1 MRTSE
6 DTARAR
12 LFDYLQNAKSFQN
25 PWELETTTDPTV
37 TKALSRASKSG
48 KGRPGKPDLIYVNRI
63 RQLLI
68 LIEVKPAV
76 GQHQSVNESYPQN
89 YAVDGVKHY
98 LSYFTRSQ
106 LMLTAPRLEIE
117 FEDWAIFGIA
127 LSGDVDNEYNSR
139 ISTFTIESNQTIND
153 VQIAELLNEHDY
165 LSLFD
170 GFEIEKLAAV
180 IDTASRELNESLR
193 SLDSQKRPVLL
204 SALMICL
211 FPEKTESSDFRNNY
225 RRFNDGK
232 TLVTNMLDTVER
244 VLQSEDIPKDKIDVL
259 LNELA
264 FCRTD
269 ISLQRTSVLREILE
283 RLEDIIPHILQE
295 SAYDILGKFYHDFL
309 KYAGITNVKNGI
321 VLTPPHICELFS
333 DLIEFKTNDVIL
345 DPACGTGS
353 FLLSGMRR
361 IAVTIQESDLADK
374 QARIRNLK
382 SKQLVGFEINSTMYS
397 LSISNMLFKGDGKS
411 NIFNEDFFSKAT
423 DKILEEISPTI
434 GLVNPPYGGQ
444 DNRKKPTKKEI
455 QFLER
460 MLDKCSRLGIIIAP
474 WSTFIG
480 EDNVRRR
487 ILTKHTLLYSINM
500 PVNLFQP
507 NASTCTTIC
516 VFETNRPHPE
526 NHLTKFYDLQDDGFV
541 LTKTKGRADIFNRWA
556 TAIKPSMLKSLWQ
569 SCNVDEPLN
578 NGAICSEVYGGRE
591 WIIQDHINVDYSDL
605 RRADFELNLKEYAVF
620 LARLKADMVAK
631 TMADVDWVELITR
644 YMTSAPLA
652 VEKKIELNVHE
663 WKEYSLCDERDPMR
677 LFNVR
682 GAKHKFIK
690 KEIDQM
696 GTGKCLYVTTSNKN
710 NGVAGVCNYDQSEY
724 KVITVDSATE
734 GKAFYQQ
741 FPFVGSDHVEVLHP
755 THNTKLNVFTGIFV
769 VTLLNYSLT
778 HYGYGRKRAQKRLRN
793 ETVLLPSIGNQPD
806 WDYMETFIQSLS
818 YSSTL
823 EFTL

>member
-1 MRTSE
+1 MSPSE
-6 DTARAR
+6 DTTRAR
-12 LFDYLQNAKSFQN
+12 LYHHLRNTRSFQRE
-25 PWELETTTDPTV
+25 WELENTRDTSV
-37 TKALSRASKSG
+37 TKALARSSKSG
-48 KGRPGKPDLIYVNRI
+48 TGAPGKPDLIYVNQN

-68 LIEVKPAV
+68 LIEVKSTV
-76 GQHQSVNESYPQN
+76 MQHQSANESYPQN

-98 LSYFTRSQ
+98 LSYFTRCQ
-106 LMLTAPRLEIE
+106 LMLTASGLETE
-117 FEDWAIFGIA
+117 FEGWAIFGIA
-127 LSGDVDNEYNSR
+127 ISGEINNEYDHR
-139 ISTFTIESNQTIND
+139 ISTFTVESNQQVNE
-153 VQIAELLNEHDY
+153 VQIGELLNEDEY
-165 LSLFD
+165 LTLFD
-170 GFEIEKLAAV
+170 GFEIEELATV
-180 IDTASRELNESLR
+180 IDSTSKDLNEALR
-193 SLDSQKRPVLL
+193 SLDSQKRPILL

-211 FPEKTESSDFRNNY
+211 FPGKDESADFRNNY
-225 RRFNDGK
+225 RRFNDGN
-232 TLVTNMLDTVER
+232 TLVANMLATVQR
-244 VLQSEDIPKDKIDVL
+244 VLESEQIPRDKIDVL

-269 ISLQRTSVLREILE
+269 IALQRSSVLKDILR
-283 RLEDIIPHILQE
+283 RLETIIPYILQE

-361 IAVTIQESDLADK
+361 IAVKIQESDLADK

-411 NIFNEDFFSKAT
+411 NIFNEDFFSMAT

-516 VFETNRPHPE
+516 VFETNRPHPGK
-526 NHLTKFYDLQDDGFV
+526 HLTKFYDLQDDGFV

-569 SCNVDEPLN
+569 SCKVGESLN

-591 WIIQDHINVDYSDL
+591 WIIQDHIKVDYSGL
-605 RRADFELNLKEYAVF
+605 RREDFEPNLKEYAVF
-620 LARLKADMVAK
+620 LARLKADMVTKAMK
-631 TMADVDWVELITR
+631 DVDWVELITR

-652 VEKKIELNVHE
+652 GEKKIELDVHE

-696 GTGKCLYVTTSNKN
+696 GIGKCLYVTTSNKN

-724 KVITVDSATE
+724 NVITVDSATE

-793 ETVLLPSIGNQPD
+793 ERVLLPSIGQQPD
-806 WDYMETFIQSLS
+806 WDYMETFIQSLP
-818 YSSTL
+818 YSSAL
-823 EFTL
+823 E